1 MKNYIFLVFI
11 VLNSCNRNKSIPSHN
26 IATTEDDIKKEV
38 ISIAEKKWIEVYG
51 ESAIN
56 KQKPF
61 VAEKKD
67 DSIWIVHGTF
77 PKPTIGG
84 IASAE
89 VNVKTKEVVK
99 YTHGE

>member
-1 MKNYIFLVFI
+1 MKNYTFI
-11 VLNSCNRNKSIPSHN
+11 LLGLLSCCESTKSNKSISDRD
-26 IATTEDDIKKEV
+26 IAINV
-38 ISIAEKKWIEVYG
+38 AEKKWKEVYG
-51 ESAIN
+51 SSAIN

-61 VAEKKD
+61 ATEKKN

-84 IASAE
+84 VAYAE
-89 VNVKTKEVVK
+89 VNVKTQTVVS

>member
-1 MKNYIFLVFI
+1 MKDYMFLAFA
-11 VLNSCNRNKSIPSHN
+11 VLISCNKNDNRGGNTKSKE
-26 IATTEDDIKKEV
+26 TDIKKEV

-51 ESAIN
+51 KSVE

-61 VAEKKD
+61 AVEKKN

-84 IASAE
+84 VAYAE
-89 VNVKTKEVVK
+89 VNIKTKKVVK